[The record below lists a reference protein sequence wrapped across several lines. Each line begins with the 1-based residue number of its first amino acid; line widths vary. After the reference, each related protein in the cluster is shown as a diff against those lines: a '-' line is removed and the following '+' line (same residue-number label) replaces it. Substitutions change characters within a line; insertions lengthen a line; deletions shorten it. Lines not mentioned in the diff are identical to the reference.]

1 MDKNFL
7 TEDQLEN
14 PQSIWLSHIDTTNL
28 LKQEQDYINY
38 KIKIID
44 YFNTAKGICYGLSS
58 MWLFGKGIS
67 KDINNETLT
76 HDDTNKIW
84 INDDKYIYNINELLK
99 KSYLTLDDQQ
109 KLNIDVFIQNLLAS
123 HHTVEKREN
132 NNYSWDF
139 NQLED
144 ISTIKT
150 KTFFSIVKHHIYK
163 IWLYL
168 SIILQGRGDK
178 RKYMK

>member
-1 MDKNFL
+1 MAKQNTIETETTSLLVNREFSQDTLIENIAKFLAYQLNEELGKNVL
-7 TEDQLEN
+7 TEDQLEY
-14 PQSIWLSHIDTTNL
+14 PQSIRPSRINTTNL

-38 KIKIID
+38 KIKFIH
-44 YFNTAKGICYGLSS
+44 YFNVAKGICYGLSS

-99 KSYLTLDDQQ
+99 KPYLTLDDQQ

-123 HHTVEKREN
+123 HHTVEKR
-132 NNYSWDF
+132 
-139 NQLED
+139 
-144 ISTIKT
+144 
-150 KTFFSIVKHHIYK
+150 
-163 IWLYL
+163 
-168 SIILQGRGDK
+168 
-178 RKYMK
+178 